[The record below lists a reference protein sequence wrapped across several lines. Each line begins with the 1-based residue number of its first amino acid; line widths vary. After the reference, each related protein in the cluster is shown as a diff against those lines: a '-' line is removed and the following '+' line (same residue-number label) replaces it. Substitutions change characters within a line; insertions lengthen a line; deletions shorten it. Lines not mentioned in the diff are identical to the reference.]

1 MSLRNAFTLVELLIV
16 VVILG
21 ILAAV
26 VVPQFSNA
34 TNEAMAGN
42 IKSQLRTLQ
51 HQVELYMSRNQDQHP
66 INPSPMSGQ
75 SWFTLVSQG
84 YLKADPVNPAFT
96 GIAPKTS
103 VWAATTAGARG
114 SGGWAWVWNMPDRVM
129 AASNFNETTGQV
141 TSLPTD

>member
-1 MSLRNAFTLVELLIV
+1 MSFRNAFTLVELLIV

-26 VVPQFSNA
+26 VVPQFSSA

-66 INPSPMSGQ
+66 IHPSPVSGQ
-75 SWFTLVSQG
+75 SWQLLVSQG
-84 YLKADPVNPAFT
+84 YLKSEPVNPAFT
-96 GIAPKTS
+96 GTAPKTS
-103 VWAATTAGARG
+103 VWAATATGERG

-129 AASNFNETTGQV
+129 AASYFNETTGQV
-141 TSLPTD
+141 TSTSTD

>member
-1 MSLRNAFTLVELLIV
+1 MSLRIAFTLVELLIV

-51 HQVELYMSRNQDQHP
+51 HQAELYMSRNNDQHP
-66 INPSPMSGQ
+66 IYPMAQ
-75 SWFTLVSQG
+75 SWSLLVSQG
-84 YLKADPVNPAFT
+84 YLKQPPVNPAFT
-96 GIAPKTS
+96 GTAPKTS
-103 VWAATTAGARG
+103 VWAATATGERG

-129 AASNFNETTGQV
+129 AASYFNETTGQV
-141 TSLPTD
+141 TSTSTD